1 MMFILE
7 QIKSKNWA
15 SSFLIFWSAT
25 LVVLFLGGD
34 SFLPEKYFW
43 DSQVLMN
50 MMLGGAS
57 PDLMDGSY
65 YYTAKFFAIFG
76 DSVTFFNLVV
86 AIAFL
91 CVAALFI
98 NNAQTAFFASF
109 LLFPHLVL
117 GLSRPQKELIVTL
130 LSMIIIWAVEKTRVR
145 LGVALC
151 IIGYACYAI
160 VRNYYAL
167 ICFMFLLLF
176 WLARKSKVEYVI
188 FSVLI
193 LVLVISLLPTEY
205 FSMLQGTRDTFNM
218 LRPPGGDGNETI
230 YFNPTPPDSFWNFC
244 FNYLSA
250 ASFFLVPILYHQ
262 NLSALFLQIYNVIVL
277 VALIYFLKLYYIK
290 SRHCLSL
297 DIDRR
302 LDKVLLLA
310 MIFVSHVFILLL
322 FEPDLGSFMRHISSV
337 AIYLLPLKML
347 LDEKSHS

>member
-1 MMFILE
+1 MFILE
-7 QIKSKNWA
+7 QIKSKSWA
-15 SSFLIFWSAT
+15 SSFLIFWVT
-25 LVVLFLGGD
+25 ILVVLFFGGD
-34 SFLPEKYFW
+34 SVLPEKYFW

-50 MMLGGAS
+50 MMNGGAS

-65 YYTAKFFAIFG
+65 YYTAKFFSIFG
-76 DSVTFFNLVV
+76 DSVIFVNLVV
-86 AIAFL
+86 AVVFL

-130 LSMIIIWAVEKTRVR
+130 LSMIIIWAVEKTKIR

-167 ICFMFLLLF
+167 ICFSFLLLF
-176 WLARKSKVEYVI
+176 WLARKGKIDYII
-188 FSVLI
+188 FSVLM
-193 LVLVISLLPTEY
+193 LVLAVSLLPTEF
-205 FSMLQGTRDTFNM
+205 FSMLQGTRDAFNM

-230 YFNPTPPDSFWNFC
+230 YFNPNPPDSFWNFS

-277 VALIYFLKLYYIK
+277 ITLFYFLKLYYVK
-290 SRHCLSL
+290 SRQYLSL
-297 DIDRR
+297 EMESR

-310 MIFVSHVFILLL
+310 MIFASHVFILLL